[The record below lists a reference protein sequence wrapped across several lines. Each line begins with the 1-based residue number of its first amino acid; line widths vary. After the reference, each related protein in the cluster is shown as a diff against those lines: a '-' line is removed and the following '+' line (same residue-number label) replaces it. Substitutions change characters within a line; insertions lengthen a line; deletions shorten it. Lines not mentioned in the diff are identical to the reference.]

1 MELKEQLKPIK
12 GCLEFRVF
20 DKNGVQTEWHRW
32 DNLVTN
38 DGYAAAAESLAGV
51 AEAAISHIGMGTNDA
66 TPTVGDITLTDVFVV
81 PVTEVSYPANGAVRF
96 HFTVGFFDNVG
107 MNIAE
112 WGLITADGRLFSR
125 LTRAVIIKTNE
136 MMLKGSWTIN
146 I

>member
-1 MELKEQLKPIK
+1 MNIVEQLRKIK
-12 GCLEFRVF
+12 GCLEFRCF
-20 DKNGVQTEWHRW
+20 DKNGLQTEYHKW

-51 AEAAISHIGMGTNDA
+51 AGAAISHIGMGTDDA
-66 TPTVGDITLTDVFVV
+66 EPTVGDTLLTNVFSV

-96 HFTVGFFDNVG
+96 HFTVDFFDNVG

-112 WGLITADGRLFSR
+112 WGLLTSDGRLFSR
-125 LTRAVIIKTNE
+125 ITRAVIIKTNE
-136 MMLKGSWTIN
+136 MMLQGTWTIN